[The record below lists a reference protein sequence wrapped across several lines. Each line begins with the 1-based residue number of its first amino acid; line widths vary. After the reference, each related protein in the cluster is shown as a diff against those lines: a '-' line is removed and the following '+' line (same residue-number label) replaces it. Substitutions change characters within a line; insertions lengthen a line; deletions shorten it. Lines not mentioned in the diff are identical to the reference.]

1 MHCIYKD
8 KIEQWHEEVK
18 RGEPA
23 SKYWK
28 RFLKSIA
35 EDTKV

>member
-1 MHCIYKD
+1 MYCIYKD

-18 RGEPA
+18 RGEPP

-28 RFLKSIA
+28 RFLKNIA